1 MKAVQE
7 YQCEVCHTEYAKKE
21 DAVSCEK
28 NHKIPQSVAGARHLP
43 KAQNG
48 TGYPVTVT
56 VLMSDGK
63 EVTYKR

>member
-1 MKAVQE
+1 MKTVQK

-28 NHKIPQSVAGARHLP
+28 NHKLPQSIVEARHLP
-43 KAQNG
+43 RAQNG
-48 TGYPVTVT
+48 AGYPVTVT

-63 EVTYKR
+63 EVIYKR